1 MGVLVTLNVPE
12 EIIHQAQAVATTTRQ
27 PVEAVLTEWL
37 DRAASETPVEQLPDA
52 EVRTLAN
59 MQMREVE
66 QDELSDLL
74 EQQRE
79 GQLREAGQA
88 RLDTLMQI
96 YRRGL
101 VRKSQAIK
109 VAVERGLMP
118 PLG

>member
-1 MGVLVTLNVPE
+1 MGVVVTLNITEQVA
-12 EIIHQAQAVATTTRQ
+12 HQAQAVASSTRRR
-27 PVEAVLTEWL
+27 VEDVLTEWL
-37 DRAASETPVEQLPDA
+37 DRAASETPVDQLPDA

-59 MQMREVE
+59 MQMRDDE

-74 EQQRE
+74 DAQRE
-79 GQLREAGQA
+79 GELRDGDRE
-88 RLDTLMQI
+88 RLDSLMLT

-101 VRKSQAIK
+101 VRKAQAIK